1 MHRRTGQPAPTFIQR
16 HGLLIGT
23 AVAAIAALAAC
34 TEEATEVEL
43 SADPKAAYQTALDDA
58 RREAKATHDAA
69 RREAKAAYDDALK
82 NRGNANSLFGLIF
95 GSVAM
100 MEAKTALEDARKE
113 AKAVYDDA
121 VRDAQ
126 ATLDAAVREAKAAY
140 DDALSKPKAAY
151 VAAVKKWRRGWRPT
165 SSP

>member
-34 TEEATEVEL
+34 TEEGTEVEL
-43 SADPKAAYQTALDDA
+43 AADPKAAYRTALDDA

-69 RREAKAAYDDALK
+69 RREAQAVHDATVREPKAA
-82 NRGNANSLFGLIF
+82 
-95 GSVAM
+95 
-100 MEAKTALEDARKE
+100 
-113 AKAVYDDA
+113 
-121 VRDAQ
+121 
-126 ATLDAAVREAKAAY
+126 LDATERKSKAAY

-165 SSP
+165 SPP